1 MLSTML
7 RALCLTLV
15 LLVSV
20 GCGDDDGGTDTSLS
34 DAGADTNV
42 ADTGGTDAGGED
54 TGSADTGGPDT
65 GAGDGVFLVD
75 FVTTAGDFTVEV
87 HPDWAPLGAA
97 RFRELI
103 EAEYFD
109 ECRFFRVLPGFVAQ
123 FGMNGDPATN
133 AEWAAR
139 TITDDPV
146 VESNLRG
153 MVTYAKT
160 SAPNSRNTQLFIN
173 YADNRRL
180 DAQGFAPFAR
190 IIGDGMDAVDAIT
203 GEYGMMPS
211 QGQIA
216 ARGNAYLDES
226 FPNLDYVMTAR
237 IRE

>member
-87 HPDWAPLGAA
+87 HPEWAPLGAA
-97 RFRELI
+97 RFRELV

-123 FGMNGDPATN
+123 FGMHGDPTTNALWQGRPIVADPVTATN
-133 AEWAAR
+133 TRGTLTFAMTSDPDSR
-139 TITDDPV
+139 T
-146 VESNLRG
+146 
-153 MVTYAKT
+153 
-160 SAPNSRNTQLFIN
+160 TQLFVN
-173 YADNRRL
+173 YADNSRL
-180 DAQGFAPFAR
+180 DGSGFAPFGE
-190 IIGDGMDAVDAIT
+190 IIGDGMDAVDAINS
-203 GEYGMMPS
+203 EYGEAPS

-216 ARGNAYLDES
+216 ARGNEYLNAS

-237 IRE
+237 IR